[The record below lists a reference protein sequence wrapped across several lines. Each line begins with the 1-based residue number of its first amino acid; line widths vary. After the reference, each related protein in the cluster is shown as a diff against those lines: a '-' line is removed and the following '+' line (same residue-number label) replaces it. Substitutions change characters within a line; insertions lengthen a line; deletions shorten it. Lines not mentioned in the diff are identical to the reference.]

1 MDARRWQVDF
11 AYLEFLA
18 SFTTIPNAFNHCLD
32 ATVMDRLK
40 SWTNLPFRWLLP
52 LLFFSVGLTYLYGS
66 PHFEASDTNEH
77 VGVVK
82 WIAERGTLPVQS
94 ASHEQMY
101 GQEGSQP
108 PLYYLLMSSI
118 WALLDTS
125 DFDDFYQLNP
135 LVIAGYPERLGNRN
149 YIFYRQ
155 PYPPHLS
162 GTSLTLYVIRLLTLG
177 MSTVTVYA
185 VYRSAQAIIP
195 QSVGFAVLATA
206 LTAFN
211 PQFLFI
217 STSVS
222 NDNLV
227 TMLASL
233 IIWQTL
239 IMLREGFQTRRSLL
253 LALLGALA
261 ALAKLNGL
269 VMLSMVALA
278 GIWLAWRTRDIRG
291 LMTLGGAML
300 GFWLVIAGWWYLRN
314 FMLYGELFGTATM
327 LDFYGRRHTALQTLL
342 LEEFEGF
349 RISYWGLFGG
359 FSILTHE
366 THYRMMDALGLVSA
380 AGLPVFLAK
389 NRKKPLALTAFGFLG
404 ILIAIGSAMLFWW
417 TLQTTA
423 STGRL
428 LFPYIA
434 SISILMAM
442 GLSAL
447 RIPTLLIAL
456 PMMAFSLIAPFAYIM
471 PEYDHPPQVDR
482 LPASAVQ
489 TFAQWED
496 ITLIGYKIP
505 PPQRWSAGDEIPMT
519 LYWRPLAA
527 SERLQAFFIS
537 LIDSQGAALATLDSF
552 PGWGTLPTTWWQA
565 DTIYRDDY
573 VLQIPGDADGFD
585 AVQLHIGWY
594 DWTDRSNIRPVL
606 ENGEKAAA
614 YTIPIGAYA
623 SSHNKQGLPSDS
635 IPNGTVF
642 GDAIQLNR
650 FRFTE
655 GSRLELEWQLLHPLA
670 GDWRVFAVVMSEPYQ
685 HDNIFEILLQKDA
698 APAVPVGYLK
708 AGEILQTIHKF
719 DLPDGFS
726 GDYGIYVGWYND
738 ETGERLAAPYP
749 ANMLLLEDIAFS
761 G

>member
-1 MDARRWQVDF
+1 M
-11 AYLEFLA
+11 
-18 SFTTIPNAFNHCLD
+18 N
-32 ATVMDRLK
+32 RLK
-40 SWTNLPFRWLLP
+40 SWTSLPFHWLLP
-52 LLFFSVGLTYLYGS
+52 LLFFSVGLTYLYAS

-82 WIAERGTLPVQS
+82 WIAERGTLPAQS

-101 GQEGSQP
+101 GQEASQP
-108 PLYYLLMSSI
+108 PLYYLLMSPV

-135 LVIAGYPERLGNRN
+135 LVTAGYPERLGNRN

-177 MSTVTVYA
+177 MSAVTVYA
-185 VYRSAQAIIP
+185 VYQSAQAINP
-195 QSVGFAVLATA
+195 QSIGFAVLATA

-217 STSVS
+217 SSSVS

-239 IMLREGFQTRRSLL
+239 VMLREGFQTRRSLL
-253 LALLGALA
+253 LALLAALA
-261 ALAKLNGL
+261 TLAKLNGL

-278 GIWLAWRTRDIRG
+278 GIWLAWRTRNIRG
-291 LMTLGGAML
+291 LMTLGGSML

-314 FMLYGELFGTATM
+314 FMLYGELFGAATM
-327 LDFYGRRHTALQTLL
+327 LDFYGRRHTTLQSLL

-380 AGLPVFLAK
+380 AGLPVFLVK
-389 NRKKPLALTAFGFLG
+389 NRKNPLALTAFGFLG
-404 ILIAIGSAMLFWW
+404 ILLAIGSVMLFWW

-456 PMMAFSLIAPFAYIM
+456 PMMGFSLIAPFAYIM
-471 PEYDHPPQVDR
+471 PEYDHPPQLDR
-482 LPASAVQ
+482 LPETAVP

-496 ITLIGYKIP
+496 ITLVGYEVP
-505 PPQRWSAGDEIPMT
+505 PPRRWSGGDEIPMT

-527 SERLQAFFIS
+527 SERPQALFIS

-573 VLQIPGDADGFD
+573 VLQIPDETNGFST
-585 AVQLHIGWY
+585 VQLHLGWY
-594 DWTDRSNIRPVL
+594 DYPDGSDILPIL
-606 ENGEKAAA
+606 ENGEKAMA
-614 YTIPIGAYA
+614 YTIPIGAYV
-623 SSHNKQGLPSDS
+623 G
-635 IPNGTVF
+635 PNTGQSALANSAPNDAVF
-642 GDAIQLNR
+642 GGAVRLNAFQL
-650 FRFTE
+650 E
-655 GSRLELEWQLLHPLA
+655 GSRLELEWQLLRPLT
-670 GDWRVFAVVMSEPYQ
+670 GDWRVFAVVMSESHQ
-685 HDNIFEILLQKDA
+685 HDNTFEILLQKDA

-726 GDYGIYVGWYND
+726 GEYGIHIGWYNI
-738 ETGERLAAPYP
+738 ESGARLAVPYP
-749 ANMLLLEDIAFS
+749 ADMFLLEDIAFS

>member
-1 MDARRWQVDF
+1 M
-11 AYLEFLA
+11 
-18 SFTTIPNAFNHCLD
+18 N
-32 ATVMDRLK
+32 RLK
-40 SWTNLPFRWLLP
+40 SWMHWLLP
-52 LLFFSVGLTYLYGS
+52 LLFFLIGLSYLYAS
-66 PHFEASDTNEH
+66 PHFESPDSSFHT
-77 VGVVK
+77 GVIK
-82 WIAERGTLPVQS
+82 WIAETGTLPVQS
-94 ASHEQMY
+94 ANHEYMY
-101 GQEGSQP
+101 GHEGSQP
-108 PLYYLLMSSI
+108 PLYYLLM
-118 WALLDTS
+118 ALVWSAFDTS
-125 DFDDFYQLNP
+125 DFDDFYQPNP
-135 LVIAGYPERLGNRN
+135 LVFIGYPERLGNRN
-149 YIFYRQ
+149 TIFYRQ
-155 PYPPHLS
+155 PHPPHLS

-177 MSTVTVYA
+177 MGTVTVYA
-185 VYRSAQAIIP
+185 VYRSARTVMP
-195 QSVGFAVLATA
+195 KRVGFAALATA

-227 TMLASL
+227 IMLASL

-239 IMLREGFQTRRSLL
+239 VMLRDGFQTRRSLI
-253 LALLGALA
+253 LALLASLT

-269 VMLSMVALA
+269 VMLPMVSLA
-278 GIWLAWRTRDIRG
+278 GIWLAWRTRNIRG
-291 LMTLGGAML
+291 LMTLGGLML
-300 GFWLVIAGWWYLRN
+300 GFGLVIAGWWYWRN
-314 FMLYGELFGTATM
+314 LMLYQELFGVGA
-327 LDFYGRRHTALQTLL
+327 LIANYGGRSITLERL
-342 LEEFEGF
+342 LIDEFTGF
-349 RISYWGLFGG
+349 RQSYWGLFGW
-359 FSILTHE
+359 FSIFTHRI
-366 THYRMMDALGLVSA
+366 HYLAMDALTLLSA
-380 AGLPVFLAK
+380 AGLIVFLAQ
-389 NRKKPLALTAFGFLG
+389 NRRKTFTLTASGFLG
-404 ILIAIGSAMLFWW
+404 IAVAGSWIVYFWYNF
-417 TLQTTA
+417 QTT
-423 STGRL
+423 SSQGRL

-471 PEYDHPPQVDR
+471 PEYDHPLQVDR

-496 ITLIGYKIP
+496 ITLIGYEIP

-527 SERLQAFFIS
+527 SERPQALFIS
-537 LIDSQGAALATLDSF
+537 MIDSQGAALATLDSF
-552 PGWGTLPTTWWQA
+552 PGWGTLPTTWWRA

-573 VLQIPGDADGFD
+573 VLQIPDDADGFD

-594 DWTDRSNIRPVL
+594 DWADRSNIRPVL

-614 YTIPIGAYA
+614 YTIPIGAYV

-642 GDAIQLNR
+642 GGAIQLNR

-655 GSRLELEWQLLHPLA
+655 GSRLELEWQLLRPLT

-685 HDNIFEILLQKDA
+685 YDNTFEILLQKDA

-738 ETGERLAAPYP
+738 EIGERLAAPYP